1 MKRRFFLYVLVPFV
15 LVMFTGCAIV
25 IQKGRRSD
33 MEKIDSL
40 ENELNELKHTRGLL
54 EDKLSKEIGNDQ
66 VNVSMSNRGLVIT
79 FVAEVLFDSGRAQLK
94 NSALGTLD
102 KVASILKEEV
112 PNNRIAVEGHTDNV
126 PIARSRWA
134 SNWELSAHRALSV
147 VEYLQ
152 KEGINPEKLSASGYG
167 EYQPVTS
174 NDSHEGRKKN
184 RRVEVIIV
192 PNDVKKVNRS
202 DASTPSQTEEL
213 K

>member
-33 MEKIDSL
+33 IDKIDSL

-54 EDKLSKEIGNDQ
+54 EDKLSKEIGSND

-79 FVAEVLFDSGRAQLK
+79 FVAEVLFDSGKAQLK
-94 NSALGTLD
+94 NSALGTLG
-102 KVASILKEEV
+102 KVATILKEEV
-112 PNNRIAVEGHTDNV
+112 PSNRISVEGHTDNM
-126 PIARSRWA
+126 PITKSRWA

-167 EYQPVTS
+167 EYQPVAP
-174 NDSHEGRKKN
+174 NDTPVDRKKN

-192 PNDVKKVNRS
+192 PNDVKKVDRS
-202 DASTPSQTEEL
+202 AASTGAQTEEL

>member
-33 MEKIDSL
+33 LDKIDSL

-54 EDKLSKEIGNDQ
+54 EDKLSKEISSND

-102 KVASILKEEV
+102 KVSSILKEEV
-112 PNNRIAVEGHTDNV
+112 PNNRISVEGHTDNV
-126 PIARSRWA
+126 PIAKSRWA

-147 VEYLQ
+147 VEHLQ

-174 NDSHEGRKKN
+174 NDTPDGRKKN
-184 RRVEVIIV
+184 RRVEIIIV
-192 PNDVKKVNRS
+192 PNEVKKVDRS
-202 DASTPSQTEEL
+202 AASTGAQTEEL

>member
-174 NDSHEGRKKN
+174 NDSPEGRKKN